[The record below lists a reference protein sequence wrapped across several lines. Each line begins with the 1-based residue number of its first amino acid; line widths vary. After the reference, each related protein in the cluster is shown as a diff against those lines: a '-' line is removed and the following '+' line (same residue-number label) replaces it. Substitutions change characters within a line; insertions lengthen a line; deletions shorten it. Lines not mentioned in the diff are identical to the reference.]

1 MPKGPMKSFAEL
13 LTEPPRGAM
22 VPDFVLKRAA
32 ELAARSSPS
41 GGFGPA
47 TASRSDLRRHLRDA
61 LGLDRIEQDR
71 KYSGID
77 RIAADGFDVEKIVYQ
92 AARGLQVPALLYLPH
107 GKGPHPAVVHPPG
120 HWMEDAKLAANIQ
133 SFNQY
138 LASNGIAV
146 LCYDTLG
153 QGERR
158 IGWHQHGQLA
168 PLLVGLTSLGLMVN
182 DSLAGVDLLDQRD
195 EIDSARIGIVGASGG
210 GFSSIFASV
219 LDERISVAA
228 IVCMVNTHL
237 SQIRDAAFGTGWDSW
252 VDLCNQLP
260 TLCTVGTVG
269 EILSCVSPRQLLVAN
284 ATEDPGFPIGG
295 AREVVHE
302 IRRLLEREGT
312 DGTFDYVEV
321 PGGHG
326 LLPGMRHAVADFLI
340 RKLVGTQ
347 ACSSESGH
355 VLFNPQWEVPH
366 NRSSAEL
373 PQSAGPVDSTGTCLP
388 QPIDSNGPVVEL
400 AKRRADLLRKQRSP
414 VTADGVGRALG
425 PFPERTPLAARVTNH
440 ISFPDSHAQR
450 LTLSTEPGIT
460 LDAVFTLPLNW
471 SDHLAPVLIVLDEGG
486 KGEAAKLD
494 EVRHAQREGWAV
506 LLPDLRGTGESA
518 TSEFEMATA
527 AWMLD
532 RDLLNQRVWD
542 TIRCVDFLSDRYS
555 SAQQI
560 DKGRIAVWGTGAL
573 GLVALLAAAMDR
585 RVAGV
590 VARDLQTLEELM
602 SSERPISPMLFR
614 HNLLES
620 FDLPELADYISPR
633 MAMLAIDDDEVG
645 SALAKLRS
653 PETV

>member
-1 MPKGPMKSFAEL
+1 M
-13 LTEPPRGAM
+13 
-22 VPDFVLKRAA
+22 
-32 ELAARSSPS
+32 
-41 GGFGPA
+41 
-47 TASRSDLRRHLRDA
+47 
-61 LGLDRIEQDR
+61 DRIEQAH
-71 KYSGID
+71 KYSVLD

-120 HWMEDAKLAANIQ
+120 HWMEDAKLAADIQ

-138 LASNGIAV
+138 LASNGLAV

-158 IGWHQHGQLA
+158 VGWHQHGQLA

-182 DSLAGVDLLDQRD
+182 DSLAGVDLLDERD
-195 EIDSARIGIVGASGG
+195 DIESSRIGIVGASGG

-228 IVCMVNTHL
+228 IACMVNTHL

-284 ATEDPGFPIGG
+284 AAEDPGFPIGG
-295 AREVVHE
+295 AREVAHE
-302 IRRLLEREGT
+302 IRCLLEREGM
-312 DGTFDYVEV
+312 DDTFEYVEV

-326 LLPGMRHAVADFLI
+326 LLPAMRHSVADFLI
-340 RKLVGTQ
+340 RKLVRRQ
-347 ACSSESGH
+347 ACSSETH
-355 VLFNPQWEVPH
+355 LLFNPQWEVPH

-373 PQSAGPVDSTGTCLP
+373 PQSTGPVDSTGTCLP
-388 QPIDSNGPVVEL
+388 HPVDSNGPVLEL
-400 AKRRADLLRKQRSP
+400 AKRRADLLRKQRPP
-414 VTADGVGRALG
+414 VTADGLRRALG
-425 PFPERTPLAARVTNH
+425 PFPEPTPLAARVTNH
-440 ISFPDSHAQR
+440 ISFPDLHAQR
-450 LTLSTEPGIT
+450 LTLNSEPGIT
-460 LDAVFTLPLNW
+460 LDGVFTLPLNW

-486 KGEAAKLD
+486 KGEAAKLA
-494 EVRHAQREGWAV
+494 EVRRAQREGWAV

-518 TSEFEMATA
+518 TSEFEVATA

-532 RDLLNQRVWD
+532 RDLLNQRVFD
-542 TIRCVDFLSDRYS
+542 TIRCVDFLSARYS

-560 DKGRIAVWGTGAL
+560 DKGRIAVWGTGAF
-573 GLVALLAAAMDR
+573 GLVALLAAAIDR
-585 RVAGV
+585 RIAGV
-590 VARDLQTLEELM
+590 VARDLRSLEELM
-602 SSERPISPMLFR
+602 SSEAPISAMLFR

-620 FDLPELADYISPR
+620 FDLPELADYINPR
-633 MAMLAIDDDEVG
+633 TAMLMIDDGDVG
-645 SALAKLRS
+645 SALATLRP
-653 PETV
+653 PEAA

>member
-1 MPKGPMKSFAEL
+1 
-13 LTEPPRGAM
+13 M
-22 VPDFVLKRAA
+22 VQDFVLKRAA
-32 ELAARSSPS
+32 ELAAHSSQS
-41 GGFGPA
+41 ASFGPG
-47 TASRSDLRRHLRDA
+47 TAARTDVKRRLRDA
-61 LGLDRIEQDR
+61 LGMDRIDQGR
-71 KYSGID
+71 KYCASE

-107 GKGPHPAVVHPPG
+107 SKGPHPGVVHPPG
-120 HWMEDAKLAANIQ
+120 HWMEDAKLAADIQ

-138 LASNGIAV
+138 LATNGIAV

-182 DSLAGVDLLDQRD
+182 DSLAGVDLLAELDD
-195 EIDSARIGIVGASGG
+195 IDSSRIGVVGASGG

-228 IVCMVNTHL
+228 IACMVNTHL

-260 TLCTVGTVG
+260 TLCTVGTIG
-269 EILSCVSPRQLLVAN
+269 QILSCVSPRQLLVAN

-302 IRRLLEREGT
+302 IRCLLEREGN
-312 DGTFDYVEV
+312 DDTFEYVEV

-355 VLFNPQWEVPH
+355 LLFNPQWQVPH

-373 PQSAGPVDSTGTCLP
+373 PQSAAPVDSAGTCLP
-388 QPIDSNGPVVEL
+388 HPIDSNGPVLEL
-400 AKRRADLLRKQRSP
+400 AKRRAELLRKQRP
-414 VTADGVGRALG
+414 AVTADGLRRALG
-425 PFPERTPLAARVTNH
+425 PFPARTPLAARVSNH
-440 ISFPDSHAQR
+440 ISFPDLHAQR
-450 LTLSTEPGIT
+450 LTLRTEPGIT

-486 KGEAAKLD
+486 KGEAAKLA
-494 EVRHAQREGWAV
+494 EVRCAQREGWAV

-560 DKGRIAVWGTGAL
+560 DKGKIAVWGTGAL
-573 GLVALLAAAMDR
+573 GLVALLAAAIDR
-585 RVAGV
+585 RLAGV
-590 VARDLQTLEELM
+590 VARDLQSLEELM
-602 SSERPISPMLFR
+602 SSEAPISPMLFK

-620 FDLPELADYISPR
+620 MDLPELADYINPR
-633 MAMLAIDDDEVG
+633 TAVLMIDDDDVG
-645 SALAKLRS
+645 SALAALRS
-653 PETV
+653 PEAT